1 MEALGARLTFEDA
14 LRIVGETTPP
24 TGREDMATVLSR
36 WPAMLRYDPLS
47 GRLSWRLMERNL
59 CVDGGSSVATRYVG
73 RLKRAGVVDI
83 DGMRVSSAKLVWLL
97 HHGAWPVEDIGRRDG
112 DVLNDRIENLFDKGV
127 EPKRPVGR
135 PPGTGAKRA
144 GPSAWITGSPGA
156 LKAWGKGPHC
166 KLFLGLFTDN
176 ATALA
181 ACEAFERGEDLV

>member
-1 MEALGARLTFEDA
+1 MAIHTIDSASFDDAANLRRLDGHALVAVTASRQLGERLELF
-14 LRIVGETTPP
+14 G
-24 TGREDMATVLSR
+24 
-36 WPAMLRYDPLS
+36 
-47 GRLSWRLMERNL
+47 
-59 CVDGGSSVATRYVG
+59 
-73 RLKRAGVVDI
+73 
-83 DGMRVSSAKLVWLL
+83 
-97 HHGAWPVEDIGRRDG
+97 
-112 DVLNDRIENLFDKGV
+112 RIENLFDKGV